1 MPCSMMPKNTGM
13 MPIQNH
19 VSQDFKSFNTDD
31 SGVLRY
37 EQTAI
42 PLEFIFVIFVYLCI
56 LIA

>member
-42 PLEFIFVIFVYLCI
+42 RLYLCI